1 MPPLPPRE
9 VYQRLR
15 DAAMGV
21 RTLHVIQALGHGHLL
36 VDIEDW
42 QLTLD
47 FAEQTL
53 HHCEHCR
60 ASDGR
65 SGALDS
71 WQRYGTDPVS
81 LLSTWELAQLEHL
94 LKASHY

>member
-1 MPPLPPRE
+1 MPALPPRE

-21 RTLHVIQALGHGHLL
+21 RTLQVIQALDHGHLL
-36 VDIEDW
+36 IDIEGW

-53 HHCEHCR
+53 HHCESCQ

-71 WQRYGTDPVS
+71 WQRYGTDPIS
-81 LLSTWELAQLEHL
+81 LLSTWELAQLEQL
-94 LKASHY
+94 LKASHH